1 MGRSRTACRGA
12 SEGGVSEVS
21 ETELETQE
29 EETGEAEEE
38 AEEEAEAEGQPVE
51 LPEGFNPEAL
61 EREITRHGNAMKKVM
76 GSAFPDMALC
86 PTCEGMGW
94 TPEQVQPP
102 PELADDPLTERC
114 APCRGLGLV
123 KTGSLRE
130 GQDVRSCVNCSGNG
144 YTTKAVQL
152 PSPPQPIVTT
162 GGYVQPNGEPL
173 PAHLPPGTLDQL
185 RAAGFVV
192 VPPPPGG
199 QSIAP

>member
-1 MGRSRTACRGA
+1 M
-12 SEGGVSEVS
+12 S
-21 ETELETQE
+21 ETELETHEPETDEPEHE
-29 EETGEAEEE
+29 EEEEGEAEE
-38 AEEEAEAEGQPVE
+38 QPVE

-61 EREITRHGNAMKKVM
+61 EREITRHGNAMRKVM

-94 TPEQVQPP
+94 TPERVEPP
-102 PELADDPLTERC
+102 PELADDPLTEQC
-114 APCRGLGLV
+114 APCHGLGLV
-123 KTGSLRE
+123 KTGSRRD
-130 GQDVRSCVNCSGNG
+130 GQEVRSCVNCSGNG

-152 PSPPQPIVTT
+152 PPPQTAAPVPVPV
-162 GGYVQPNGEPL
+162 YVPNGEPL
-173 PAHLPPGTLDQL
+173 PANLPPGTLDQL